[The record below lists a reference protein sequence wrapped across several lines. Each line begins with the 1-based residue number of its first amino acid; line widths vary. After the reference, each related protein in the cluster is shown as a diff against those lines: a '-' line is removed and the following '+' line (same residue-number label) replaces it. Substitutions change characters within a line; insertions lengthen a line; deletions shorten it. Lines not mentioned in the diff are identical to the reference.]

1 MICANA
7 SAFSIIVYAAAA
19 RDLDRGFG
27 LRSDGLKRQGFSHG
41 NNPQRA
47 VSRPQ
52 PLRDFLY
59 NNVTAFRTVH
69 R

>member
-1 MICANA
+1 MICASA
-7 SAFSIIVYAAAA
+7 SAFFIFVYVAAA
-19 RDLDRGFG
+19 RELDGAFG

-47 VSRPQ
+47 VSRPR